1 MSRLQN
7 KRFNSQRKVKRKVK
21 TVHWMVGVHTPD
33 QTDSSVIPH
42 PGRFMA
48 DYHIIIIT
56 FLHICC
62 AVSLDLGGG
71 SVSSTQ
77 TVFRSVEEE
86 TKRRNNHTHDER
98 KQELINIRT
107 ESSFSSLQ
115 FDLLIW
121 CKSDAK
127 VVRNGCGDLF
137 WGIIFIAISR
147 THLSVFGLM
156 ISEVQK
162 LYPNAAFRY
171 F

>member
-62 AVSLDLGGG
+62 AVSLDLGG

-115 FDLLIW
+115 FDLLI
-121 CKSDAK
+121 
-127 VVRNGCGDLF
+127 
-137 WGIIFIAISR
+137 
-147 THLSVFGLM
+147 
-156 ISEVQK
+156 
-162 LYPNAAFRY
+162 
-171 F
+171 